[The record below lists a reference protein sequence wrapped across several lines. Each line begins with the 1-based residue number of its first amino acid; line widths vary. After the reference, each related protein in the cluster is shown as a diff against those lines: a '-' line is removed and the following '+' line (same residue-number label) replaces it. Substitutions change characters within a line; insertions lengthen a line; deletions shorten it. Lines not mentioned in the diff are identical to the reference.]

1 MINFAFLTTLRMQT
15 DEFFI
20 DNNSVSPIP
29 EAEYKKINAL
39 IDTFNAVSRVVYQ
52 SLYIIDYNRQNFLYV
67 SYNPLFLCG
76 HTTQEI
82 LEMGY
87 AFYIHF
93 VPEQEQIMLKEINKT
108 GFDFFEKLPIE
119 DKLKSTISYD
129 FHIVNGKKKTLI
141 NHKLTPILLTEEG
154 RIWLAACIVSL
165 SSYSTPGHIVL
176 RLTGQSAFWEYS
188 QKSHKWKEN
197 KGITLSEREKDI
209 LSLSAQGYTM
219 NEIADELYLSLDSIK
234 QAKRTIFDKLE
245 VKNITE
251 ALSFATS
258 YKLL

>member
-1 MINFAFLTTLRMQT
+1 MLKT

-20 DNNSVSPIP
+20 DSNSVSPIP
-29 EAEYKKINAL
+29 EIEYKKVNAL

-52 SLYIIDYNRQNFLYV
+52 SLYIIDYNRQNFLYI
-67 SYNPLFLCG
+67 SDNPLFLCG
-76 HTTQEI
+76 HTTNAV
-82 LEMGY
+82 LDMGY
-87 AFYIHF
+87 AFYIHC
-93 VPEQEQIMLKEINKT
+93 VPEQEQKMLKEINYA

-119 DKLKSTISYD
+119 EKMKCTISYD
-129 FHIVNGKKKTLI
+129 FHIVMGNKKKLI
-141 NHKLTPILLTEEG
+141 NHKLTPILLTNEG

-165 SSYSTPGHIVL
+165 SSYSTVGHIVL
-176 RLTGQSAFWEYS
+176 RITGQSAFWEYS

-219 NEIADELYLSLDSIK
+219 NEIANELCLSLDSIK
-234 QAKRTIFDKLE
+234 QAKRVIFNNLE